1 MAMQPWNDDRPQTR
15 RIVLGETRVA
25 TGGLSIRFA
34 TEQIH
39 TTTDWCCR
47 DDTRHLIY
55 VHRAGQLRSM
65 ETSLDWGPSGRGLP
79 DVGDIWTVPAGDKCA
94 SLVEGDTAEYCEIAI
109 PDHLLSATTL
119 IPRIRHRNPLI
130 HQMVER
136 IYAVADR
143 DDAPAR
149 LLTDSV
155 GESLRLVITVMC
167 AVDPP
172 PAVEHRPHTLDA
184 ATRSKVIEFLEDSID
199 SSITLET
206 LAQQA
211 KMPVA
216 AFITAFRAAF
226 HTTPYQFLLDRR
238 FERAKFLLRN
248 TTRTVAEISAMVG
261 YSRPSYFSTAFRRR
275 VGVSP
280 RAYRDR
286 C

>member
-1 MAMQPWNDDRPQTR
+1 MAMQLWNDDRPQTR

-25 TGGLSIRFA
+25 TRGLSFRFA

-65 ETSLDWGPSGRGLP
+65 ETNLDWGPSGRGLP
-79 DVGDIWTVPAGDKCA
+79 DVGDIWTVPAGNKCA
-94 SLVEGDTAEYCEIAI
+94 SLVDGDTAEYCEISI
-109 PDHLLSATTL
+109 PDHALGATTL
-119 IPRIRHRNPLI
+119 IPRIKHRNPLI

-155 GESLRLVITVMC
+155 GETLRLVITDMC
-167 AVDPP
+167 GVDPP
-172 PAVEHRPHTLDA
+172 PAIERRPDTLDS
-184 ATRSKVIEFLEDSID
+184 ATRSKIIEFLEDSID
-199 SSITLET
+199 SAITLET

-211 KMPVA
+211 KMPVGV
-216 AFITAFRAAF
+216 FITAFRAAF
-226 HTTPYQFLLDRR
+226 HTTPYRYLLDRR

-248 TTRTVAEISAMVG
+248 TERPVAEISAMVG
-261 YSRPSYFSTAFRRR
+261 FSTPSHFSTAFRRR

-280 RAYRDR
+280 RTYRDR